1 MFNAL
6 GRLFRAVKYLF
17 TGKVD
22 AAADALSANPTVM
35 SANYDRIIQEKKN
48 RLNQYKDAISA
59 MIAQEENKK
68 AKLTQL
74 TEDVQKLEKL
84 KSGAAARAKQLVD
97 KYNGDITA
105 VKNDPEYA
113 KCQAAFKDFS
123 STLAEKQQRVNELE
137 EDLKQLMTNVTGHK
151 NQIQSLMRELEKI
164 REEKHDAVA
173 DVLSATE
180 EKQIADMVNG
190 ISNDRT
196 SEELQ
201 RLRDMRNKA
210 SANARVS
217 RELAGMDAKRAE
229 NEFMEYAEKSAA
241 DDEFDA
247 LIGLSKESKSNDK
260 DASIQ
265 ETKIPEA

>member
-1 MFNAL
+1 MFSAI
-6 GRLFRAVKYLF
+6 GRLFRAIKYLF

-22 AAADALSANPTVM
+22 AAADALSANPTVI
-35 SANYDRIIQEKKN
+35 SANYDRIIQDKKN

-59 MIAQEENKK
+59 MIAQEESKK
-68 AKLTQL
+68 AKLRQL
-74 TEDVQKLEKL
+74 TEEIQKLEKL
-84 KSGAAARAKQLVD
+84 KSGAAARAKQLVE

-123 STLAEKQQRVNELE
+123 STLAEKQQHATEL
-137 EDLKQLMTNVTGHK
+137 DHDMKTLVTNVNGHK
-151 NQIQSLMRELEKI
+151 TQIQSLMRDLDKI
-164 REEKHDAVA
+164 KEEKHDAVA
-173 DVLSATE
+173 DILSATE

-190 ISNDRT
+190 ISNDKT

-201 RLRDMRNKA
+201 RLRDMRQKA

-217 RELAGMDAKRAE
+217 RELAGMDSKRAE
-229 NEFMEYAEKSAA
+229 SEFLEYAQNTVA

-247 LIGLSKESKSNDK
+247 LIGLSDK
-260 DASIQ
+260 KASDQ
-265 ETKIPEA
+265 DNAQHETKIPEA

>member
-1 MFNAL
+1 MFSAI
-6 GRLFRAVKYLF
+6 GRFFRAIKYLF
-17 TGKVD
+17 TGKID
-22 AAADALSANPTVM
+22 AAADALSANPTVI
-35 SANYDRIIQEKKN
+35 SANYDRIIQEKKT

-59 MIAQEENKK
+59 MIAQEESKK
-68 AKLTQL
+68 AKLRSI
-74 TEDVQKLEKL
+74 TEEVQKLEKL

-97 KYNGDITA
+97 KYNGDVVA

-123 STLAEKQQRVNELE
+123 STLAEKQQRATELE
-137 EDLKQLMTNVTGHK
+137 DDLKQLVQNVNGHK
-151 NQIQSLMRELEKI
+151 NQIQTLMRELEKI
-164 REEKHDAVA
+164 KEEKHDAVA
-173 DVLSATE
+173 DILSATE

-190 ISNDRT
+190 ISNDKT

-201 RLRDMRNKA
+201 RLRDMRQKA

-229 NEFMEYAEKSAA
+229 SEFLEYAQKTAA

-247 LIGLSKESKSNDK
+247 LIGLTKDSKSSEPAVT
-260 DASIQ
+260 DA
-265 ETKIPEA
+265 KIPEA

>member
-1 MFNAL
+1 MFNAI
-6 GRLFRAVKYLF
+6 GRFFRAIKYLF
-17 TGKVD
+17 TGKID
-22 AAADALSANPTVM
+22 AAADALSANPTVI

-59 MIAQEENKK
+59 MIAQEESKK
-68 AKLTQL
+68 AKLTTL
-74 TEDVQKLEKL
+74 TEDIQKLEKL
-84 KSGAAARAKQLVD
+84 KSGAAARAKQLVE
-97 KYNGDITA
+97 KYNGDAVA

-123 STLAEKQQRVNELE
+123 STLAEKQQRATEID
-137 EDLKQLMTNVTGHK
+137 EDLKQLVKNVNGHK
-151 NQIQSLMRELEKI
+151 TQIQTLMRELDKI

-190 ISNDRT
+190 ISNDKT

-201 RLRDMRNKA
+201 RLRDMRQKA

-217 RELAGMDAKRAE
+217 RELAGMDSQRAE
-229 NEFMEYAEKSAA
+229 SEFLEYAQKTAA

-247 LIGLSKESKSNDK
+247 LIGLAQEKK
-260 DASIQ
+260 ASEPAAQ
-265 ETKIPEA
+265 DTKIPEA